1 MIRSTNSVFVTFLIA
16 MFLCT
21 SSLVPTARAAV
32 IDTSVYM
39 SKAQN
44 VSVNELTALI
54 DRKDVQDQLVA
65 FGVDPEDAKKRIA
78 SLSEAELKLLQQKID
93 TLPAGSSVLALLG
106 AVLVVLIILELVGV
120 TNVFTKL

>member
-16 MFLCT
+16 MFLST

-44 VSVNELTALI
+44 VSVNELTVLI